1 MRTQSIVLGF
11 WFQKQTLALVF
22 YSEFWEISKSTFFTE
37 HLRWLLLWFVLVAS
51 IVVTWVSWFN
61 GQKFKLEDLDFIF
74 HILQRNF
81 PNFGVKIL
89 ALCSPK
95 VFEVFIFPYFV
106 LIWYILVQSMELFKV
121 WLKLS
126 ENGYFSSFSIHNL
139 NYHPNIFEVAKS
151 TCLRHQHQFFAF
163 TLCFEQILQ
172 TSSLFKK
179 QSVRAI
185 FIMEKNMDIK
195 NVLLYLARFSWI
207 YLKLEWNIRPRAP
220 GGCFFYNPLS
230 AYPTKWSN
238 TPKQFVGNSRR
249 IEYVWS
255 FCGVDA

>member
-61 GQKFKLEDLDFIF
+61 GQKFKLEDLDFIC

-126 ENGYFSSFSIHNL
+126 ENGYFSSFSIHKWQIIVQTNRQNKTSIQIFRIFLTNKAPLVLTFFRGLHVTCKTYYNL
-139 NYHPNIFEVAKS
+139 SIKGE
-151 TCLRHQHQFFAF
+151 T
-163 TLCFEQILQ
+163 
-172 TSSLFKK
+172 TS
-179 QSVRAI
+179 
-185 FIMEKNMDIK
+185 
-195 NVLLYLARFSWI
+195 
-207 YLKLEWNIRPRAP
+207 
-220 GGCFFYNPLS
+220 
-230 AYPTKWSN
+230 
-238 TPKQFVGNSRR
+238 
-249 IEYVWS
+249 
-255 FCGVDA
+255 